1 MDDLNLRDLLQGE
14 EGGPPPPGG
23 DDLSGGAGR
32 GAAGGGEL
40 PGVGFSSGGGLRGDG
55 LPPVDALQFQQEGV
69 VEERQTLDRDSRSTR
84 CKPRKRVSRAR
95 GARLHDAQGVGP
107 PTGPGTRRTVFNV
120 GPDTATAAHAS
131 SFIAPTPNRPASD
144 SRARG
149 LASTS
154 TVDFDVTEGIG
165 GPAHGPMDVGEM
177 FSSFPTGRS
186 ELEVT
191 EYVDDVRVNYVPAVM
206 VTLADALS
214 RGASLNARPR
224 SRDEGADDG
233 VEEGRRTSDL

>member
-1 MDDLNLRDLLQGE
+1 ML
-14 EGGPPPPGG
+14 
-23 DDLSGGAGR
+23 
-32 GAAGGGEL
+32 
-40 PGVGFSSGGGLRGDG
+40 GVGFSSGGGLRGDG

-69 VEERQTLDRDSRSTR
+69 VEERQTLDRDSRSTLR
-84 CKPRKRVSRAR
+84 KPRKRVSRAR

-107 PTGPGTRRTVFNV
+107 PTGPGTRRTVFT
-120 GPDTATAAHAS
+120 DSTTAAHAS
-131 SFIAPTPNRPASD
+131 SFIAPTMNRPASD

-165 GPAHGPMDVGEM
+165 GPSHGPMDVGEM
-177 FSSFPTGRS
+177 FSSVPTGRS

-191 EYVDDVRVNYVPAVM
+191 EYVDDVRVTYRPAVR
-206 VTLADALS
+206 VTLADAE
-214 RGASLNARPR
+214 ASLEARPR

-233 VEEGRRTSDL
+233 VEEGRRTSDLSH